1 MACVAS
7 QLTNWGWYGMGSA
20 TGLWVGFVIPY
31 GFSPKL
37 DAFLW
42 PFKIHKTAVHSK
54 DVGGF
59 FIPKLTGGLLP
70 VELAQKYCTVQV
82 FLCLL

>member
-1 MACVAS
+1 
-7 QLTNWGWYGMGSA
+7 MGSA

-31 GFSPKL
+31 GFSLKL

-42 PFKIHKTAVHSK
+42 PFEIHKTAVHSK

-59 FIPKLTGGLLP
+59 FTKTNWWTCVGGIGT
-70 VELAQKYCTVQV
+70 KIW
-82 FLCLL
+82 

>member
-1 MACVAS
+1 MWLRSLPTGA
-7 QLTNWGWYGMGSA
+7 GMGSA
-20 TGLWVGFVIPY
+20 MGLWVGFVIPY

-42 PFKIHKTAVHSK
+42 PFEIHKTAVHSK

-59 FIPKLTGGLLP
+59 FTKTNWWTCVGGIGT
-70 VELAQKYCTVQV
+70 KIW
-82 FLCLL
+82 